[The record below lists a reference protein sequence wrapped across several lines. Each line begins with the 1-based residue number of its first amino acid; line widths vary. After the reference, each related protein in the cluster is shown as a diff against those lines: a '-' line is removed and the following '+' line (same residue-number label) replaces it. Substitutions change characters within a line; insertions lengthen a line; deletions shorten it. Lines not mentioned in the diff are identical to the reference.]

1 MSWNGCIRQC
11 LASRWSVAFPGVL
24 GVVLIAVG
32 LLLQMIEGVV
42 PCPMCIMQR
51 LVWIAIMGVSAVG
64 VAWYGPQR
72 VVAFHALNGLLA
84 IGGAYVAARQSW
96 LQWYPPEF
104 ASCGRDF
111 YGIVDTFPLRQALPM
126 LLRGSGDC
134 SAVDWTFLGGSIAN
148 WSFVMFALVV
158 IFSAWRVMSGKRAH
172 VDASRQ
178 QV

>member
-1 MSWNGCIRQC
+1 MNALRRAREC
-11 LASRWSVAFPGVL
+11 LTGRWGIAVSGVL
-24 GVVLIAVG
+24 GATLIAFG

-51 LVWIAIMGVSAVG
+51 LVWMAIIAVSAVG
-64 VAWYGPQR
+64 ALWFSARR
-72 VVAFHALNGLLA
+72 VVLFHALNFLLA
-84 IGGAYVAARQSW
+84 MGGAYVAARQSW

-111 YGIVDTFPLRQALPM
+111 YGIVDNFPLRQALPM

-148 WSFVMFALVV
+148 WSFVMFACVV
-158 IFSAWRVMSGKRAH
+158 VYTLWRINVAWAARAPQ
-172 VDASRQ
+172 A
-178 QV
+178 

>member
-1 MSWNGCIRQC
+1 
-11 LASRWSVAFPGVL
+11 VALSGVL
-24 GVVLIAVG
+24 GAALIAFG
-32 LLLQMIEGVV
+32 LLLQLIEGVV

-51 LVWIAIMGVSAVG
+51 LVWMSIIVVSAVG
-64 VAWYGPQR
+64 TLWWGPRRVA
-72 VVAFHALNGLLA
+72 VFHALNGLLA

-148 WSFVMFALVV
+148 WSFVMFALAVAY
-158 IFSAWRVMSGKRAH
+158 SAWRVMAIMRPTVP
-172 VDASRQ
+172 VDRRQ
-178 QV
+178 D